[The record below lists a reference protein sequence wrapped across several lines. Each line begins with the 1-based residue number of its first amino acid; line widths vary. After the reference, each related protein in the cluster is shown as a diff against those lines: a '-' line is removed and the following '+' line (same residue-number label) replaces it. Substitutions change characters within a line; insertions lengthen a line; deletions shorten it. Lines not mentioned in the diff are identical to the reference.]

1 MQYKDISI
9 VRKTT
14 KILELH
20 FTKSGQN
27 EDITGWT
34 VYFCCKS
41 NVKDIDAN
49 AKISKTVTSHS
60 APTDGKTLITLEPSD
75 TDITAG
81 NYYYEVSF
89 KDDDDQE
96 GVLFSGKLRI
106 SEPIL
111 KTRS

>member
-1 MQYKDISI
+1 MKHKNLEI

-14 KILELH
+14 KVLELH
-20 FTKSGQN
+20 FTRSGQN
-27 EDITGWT
+27 EDITGWSI
-34 VYFCCKS
+34 YFCCKA
-41 NVKDIDAN
+41 NVEDSDVN
-49 AKISKTVTSHS
+49 AKISKIVTSHS

-96 GVLFSGKLRI
+96 AVLFSGKLRI